1 MIDPV
6 LAAVGWNTKN
16 FSEVDREYKVYDG
29 TFLDYALRIDGHPKL
44 FIEAKAVGKNL
55 ADKQF
60 ITQFSQLCEQRR
72 RDLVRPDQ
80 WAHLPGVQS
89 RTSQSPWTRNSCLR
103 STSPKP

>member
-60 ITQFSQLCEQRR
+60 ITQFSQL
-72 RDLVRPDQ
+72 
-80 WAHLPGVQS
+80 AHLPGVQVERAS
-89 RTSQSPWTRNSCLR
+89 RRGQETLV
-103 STSPKP
+103 